1 MTKDRVFDVVVVGAG
16 VVGAGIVREL
26 SKYDLKVALVDKQP
40 DVGDGTSKGNSAI
53 MHTGFDAKPGTLES
67 QMVRE
72 GSVLF
77 RTEVAPALNIPFE
90 ETGAMLV
97 ARTDDEFAQI
107 PKILEK
113 ARENKITDVRQ
124 LTSDEMYGLEPHLA
138 QGVKG
143 GVLIP
148 KESITC
154 PFTPPLAYVTQAVV
168 NGAKL
173 FLNTEVTGVRFVDG
187 VHDIATTNGQIT
199 TRYVI
204 NSSGLF
210 SDRVEGFMG
219 FDNYKINPR
228 KGEFIVY
235 DKFARR
241 LVKHIL
247 LQVPTPHTKG
257 ILISPTIFG
266 NVLLGPTADDH
277 DDVNDT
283 STSREGLMRIQKQ
296 GSGLLPGLIGN
307 EDITTTYAGN
317 RSATQFAEYQVFF
330 RGEKNWVTVGG
341 IRSTGLSASL
351 ALARHVVEGMRGLGL
366 ALSQKREFK
375 NIRMPEVSEFRARP
389 YQCPDT
395 IRGNQRYGHIVC
407 FCEKVSEQE
416 IRDALGGVIPAANLS
431 AVKRRTRAAMGRCQG
446 FNCMPVVMRMIAEA
460 RGMSVKQMYESGVQN
475 GI

>member
-228 KGEFIVY
+228 KGEFFVY
-235 DKFARR
+235 DKSA
-241 LVKHIL
+241 LQKVSHIL

-266 NVLLGPTADDH
+266 NVILGPTADDH
-277 DDVNDT
+277 QDVYDT
-283 STSREGLMRIQKQ
+283 STSREGLARIERM
-296 GSGLLPGLIGN
+296 GRLLMPSLVDDG
-307 EDITTTYAGN
+307 EITTTYAGN
-317 RSATQFAEYQVFF
+317 RSATQFSDYQIRFHGD
-330 RGEKNWVTVGG
+330 RSYVTVGG
-341 IRSTGLSASL
+341 IRSTGLSA
-351 ALARHVVEGMRGLGL
+351 ALGIGRYVVDGLKDLGL
-366 ALSQKREFK
+366 VISAKKEFK
-375 NIRMPEVSEFRARP
+375 LVRMPYLGEFEGRP
-389 YQCPDT
+389 EPGQM
-395 IRGNQRYGHIVC
+395 VC
-407 FCEKVSEQE
+407 FCEKVSRRE
-416 IRDALGGVIPAANLS
+416 IEESLRSVVPATSLGG
-431 AVKRRTRAAMGRCQG
+431 VKRRTRASMGRCQG
-446 FNCMPVVMRMIAEA
+446 FNCMPRIMQLVAAA
-460 RGMSVKQMYESGVQN
+460 RGMSVKEYYEGGARTAQ
-475 GI
+475 GQ